1 MGDKGCDNRQGSLRA
16 IFTSR
21 FVRNS
26 GTLLS
31 GSVVAQGITFVAYLL
46 LSRLY
51 LPADFGLYNIFYSY
65 IEVLII
71 LSTCKYEMA
80 IVKADSEAEAAAL
93 TRFSLR
99 LNAVVSALILAA
111 AVALSLLRVEAV
123 PLPPLLLLLIP
134 LMVFFCGT
142 TRVYT
147 FAFDRYSHFRQIAAA
162 EVVTSLS
169 GTLLKVAFG
178 LLAAVGQLFHLVGL
192 PLGTILGK
200 VAGNVYYRAGV
211 RRLPSASP
219 ATPLRP
225 LLRKHRN
232 FPLYSMPREL
242 VSSFSANL
250 PFMWLGLYFDNA
262 LLGLFSL
269 AYTFTMRPV
278 NILANTFE
286 KVFYPSAKEKIDLH
300 QPLGRDL
307 GRFLLTLTAVVLPV
321 LLVAFF
327 FAEPLFTFLFGPK
340 WIGTGYYVRCLVPW
354 IGVLLLTNS
363 LAFVPNVFAT
373 QRTDFLFQLVQ
384 LLFRVAALAIGL
396 SRGDFALA
404 VLCFCAVSTAVQLCQ
419 LGWYLYQVRQY
430 DKKLKP
436 QHANS

>member
-99 LNAVVSALILAA
+99 LNAAVSAVIL
-111 AVALSLLRVEAV
+111 VATVVLSLLRVEAV

-211 RRLPSASP
+211 RRLPSVAP

-286 KVFYPSAKEKIDLH
+286 KVFYPSAKEKTDLH

>member
-99 LNAVVSALILAA
+99 LNAAVSAVIL
-111 AVALSLLRVEAV
+111 VATVVLSLLRVEAV

-178 LLAAVGQLFHLVGL
+178 LLAAVGQFFHLVGL

-200 VAGNVYYRAGV
+200 VAGNIYYRVGV

-232 FPLYSMPREL
+232 FPLFAMPREL

-278 NILANTFE
+278 NILADTFE

-307 GRFLLTLTAVVLPV
+307 SRFLLTLTAVVLPV

-404 VLCFCAVSTAVQLCQ
+404 VLCFCVVSTAVQLCQ

>member
-99 LNAVVSALILAA
+99 LNAAVSAVIL
-111 AVALSLLRVEAV
+111 VATVVLSLLRVEAV

-147 FAFDRYSHFRQIAAA
+147 FVFDRYSHFRQIAAA

-178 LLAAVGQLFHLVGL
+178 LLAAVGQFFHLVGL

-211 RRLPSASP
+211 RRLPSVAP

-430 DKKLKP
+430 DKKTQAP
-436 QHANS
+436 TR

>member
-99 LNAVVSALILAA
+99 LNAAVSAVIL
-111 AVALSLLRVEAV
+111 VATVVLSLLRVEAV

-211 RRLPSASP
+211 RRLPSVAP

-354 IGVLLLTNS
+354 IGVMLLTNS

-430 DKKLKP
+430 DKKLKSP
-436 QHANS
+436 TR

>member
-93 TRFSLR
+93 TRFSLW
-99 LNAVVSALILAA
+99 LNAAVSAVIL
-111 AVALSLLRVEAV
+111 VATVVLSLLRVEAV

-178 LLAAVGQLFHLVGL
+178 LLAAVSQLFHLVGL

-200 VAGNVYYRAGV
+200 VAGNVYYRAGM
-211 RRLPSASP
+211 RRLPSVAP

-307 GRFLLTLTAVVLPV
+307 SRFLLTLTAVVLPV

-430 DKKLKP
+430 DKKTKT
-436 QHANS
+436 

>member
-1 MGDKGCDNRQGSLRA
+1 MGDKGCDNKQGSLRA

-99 LNAVVSALILAA
+99 LNAAVSAVIL
-111 AVALSLLRVEAV
+111 VATVVLSLLRVEAV

-178 LLAAVGQLFHLVGL
+178 LLASVGQLFHLVGL

-211 RRLPSASP
+211 RRLPSVAP

-286 KVFYPSAKEKIDLH
+286 KVFYPSAKEKTDLH

-430 DKKLKP
+430 DKTLKS

>member
-1 MGDKGCDNRQGSLRA
+1 MGDKGCDNRQGPLRA

-99 LNAVVSALILAA
+99 LNAAVSAVIL
-111 AVALSLLRVEAV
+111 VATVVLSLLRVEAV

-178 LLAAVGQLFHLVGL
+178 LLAAVGQFFHLVGL

-200 VAGNVYYRAGV
+200 VAGNIYYRVGV

-430 DKKLKP
+430 DKKLKT

>member
-99 LNAVVSALILAA
+99 LNAAVSAVIL
-111 AVALSLLRVEAV
+111 VATVVLSLLRVEAV

-134 LMVFFCGT
+134 LMVFFSGT

-200 VAGNVYYRAGV
+200 VAGNIYYRAGM
-211 RRLPSASP
+211 RRLPSVAP

-250 PFMWLGLYFDNA
+250 PFMWLGLYFDKA
-262 LLGLFSL
+262 LLGLFAL

-307 GRFLLTLTAVVLPV
+307 SRFLLTLTAVVLPV

-354 IGVLLLTNS
+354 IGVMLLTNS

-404 VLCFCAVSTAVQLCQ
+404 VLCFCAVSTVVQLCQ

-430 DKKLKP
+430 DKKTQAP
-436 QHANS
+436 TR

>member
-99 LNAVVSALILAA
+99 LNAAVSAVIL
-111 AVALSLLRVEAV
+111 VATVVLSLLRVEAV

-211 RRLPSASP
+211 RRLPSVAP

-430 DKKLKP
+430 DKKTQAP
-436 QHANS
+436 TR

>member
-1 MGDKGCDNRQGSLRA
+1 MGVRKDHTSHPPQRSLLS
-16 IFTSR
+16 SR

-31 GSVVAQGITFVAYLL
+31 GSVVAQGIAFAAYLL
-46 LSRLY
+46 LGRLY
-51 LPADFGLYNIFYSY
+51 TPADFGLYNIFYSY

-71 LSTCKYEMA
+71 LSTFKYEMA
-80 IVKADSEAEAAAL
+80 IVKADSDAEAAAL
-93 TRFSLR
+93 THFSLR
-99 LNAVVSALILAA
+99 LNVVVSALILAA
-111 AVALSLLRVEAV
+111 AVALSLQRVVAV

-147 FAFDRYSHFRQIAAA
+147 FAFDRYSHFRQIAAS

-169 GTLLKVAFG
+169 GTLFKIAFG
-178 LLAAVGQLFHLVGL
+178 LLAAVSQLFHLVGL

-200 VAGNVYYRAGV
+200 LAGNVYYRANA

-232 FPLYSMPREL
+232 FPLFAMPREL

-286 KVFYPSAKEKIDLH
+286 KVFYPSAKERLDLC
-300 QPLGRDL
+300 QPIGHNLR
-307 GRFLLTLTAVVLPV
+307 RFLLTLTAFALPV
-321 LLVAFF
+321 LLAAFF
-327 FAEPLFTFLFGPK
+327 FAEPLFTFLFGSK

-354 IGVLLLTNS
+354 IGLLLLTNS
-363 LAFVPNVFAT
+363 LAFVPNVFTT
-373 QRTDFLFQLVQ
+373 QRTDFLFQVVQ
-384 LLFRVAALAIGL
+384 LVLRVAALALGL
-396 SRGDFALA
+396 SRNSFALA
-404 VLCFCAVSTAVQLCQ
+404 VLLFCAVSTAVQLCQ

-430 DKKLKP
+430 DKKTLT
-436 QHANS
+436 

>member
-1 MGDKGCDNRQGSLRA
+1 MGDQGCDNRQGSLRA

-99 LNAVVSALILAA
+99 LNAAVSAVIL
-111 AVALSLLRVEAV
+111 VATVVLSLLRVEAV

-211 RRLPSASP
+211 RRLPSVAP

-430 DKKLKP
+430 DKKTQAP
-436 QHANS
+436 TR

>member
-99 LNAVVSALILAA
+99 LNAAVSAVIL
-111 AVALSLLRVEAV
+111 VATVVLSLLRVEAV

-200 VAGNVYYRAGV
+200 VAGNVYYRANA

-232 FPLYSMPREL
+232 FPLFAMPREL

-430 DKKLKP
+430 DKKLKT

>member
-99 LNAVVSALILAA
+99 LNAAVSAVIL
-111 AVALSLLRVEAV
+111 VATVVLSLLRVEAV

-200 VAGNVYYRAGV
+200 VAGNIYYRAGV
-211 RRLPSASP
+211 RRLPSVAP

>member
-1 MGDKGCDNRQGSLRA
+1 MGVRKDHTSHSPQRSLLS
-16 IFTSR
+16 SR

-31 GSVVAQGITFVAYLL
+31 GSVVAQGIAFAAYLL
-46 LSRLY
+46 LGRLY
-51 LPADFGLYNIFYSY
+51 TPADFGLYNIFYSY

-80 IVKADSEAEAAAL
+80 IVKADSDAEAAAL

-111 AVALSLLRVEAV
+111 AVALSLQRVMAV

-147 FAFDRYSHFRQIAAA
+147 FAFDRYSHFRQIAAS

-169 GTLLKVAFG
+169 GTLFKIAFG
-178 LLAAVGQLFHLVGL
+178 LLAAVSQLFHLVGL

-200 VAGNVYYRAGV
+200 VAGNVYYRANA

-232 FPLYSMPREL
+232 FPLFAMPREL

-286 KVFYPSAKEKIDLH
+286 KVFYPSAKERLDLC
-300 QPLGRDL
+300 QPIGHDL
-307 GRFLLTLTAVVLPV
+307 RRFLLTLTAFALPV
-321 LLVAFF
+321 LLAAFF
-327 FAEPLFTFLFGPK
+327 FAEPLFTFLFGSK

-354 IGVLLLTNS
+354 IGLLLLTNS
-363 LAFVPNVFAT
+363 LAFVPNVFTT
-373 QRTDFLFQLVQ
+373 QRTDFLFQVVQ
-384 LLFRVAALAIGL
+384 LVLRVAALALGL
-396 SRGDFALA
+396 SRNSFALA
-404 VLCFCAVSTAVQLCQ
+404 VLLFCAVSTAVQLCQ

-430 DKKLKP
+430 DKKTLT
-436 QHANS
+436 

>member
-93 TRFSLR
+93 TRFSLW
-99 LNAVVSALILAA
+99 LNAAVSAVIL
-111 AVALSLLRVEAV
+111 VATVVLSLLRVEAV

-178 LLAAVGQLFHLVGL
+178 LLAAVSQLFHLVGL

-286 KVFYPSAKEKIDLH
+286 KVFYPSAKEKTDLH

>member
-93 TRFSLR
+93 THFSLR
-99 LNAVVSALILAA
+99 LNAAVSAVIL
-111 AVALSLLRVEAV
+111 VATVVLSLLRVEAV

-200 VAGNVYYRAGV
+200 VAGNIYYRAGV
-211 RRLPSASP
+211 RRLPSVAP

-232 FPLYSMPREL
+232 FPLFAMPREL

-430 DKKLKP
+430 DKKLKS
-436 QHANS
+436 QHANN

>member
-99 LNAVVSALILAA
+99 LNAAVSAVIL
-111 AVALSLLRVEAV
+111 VATVVLSLLRVEAV

-211 RRLPSASP
+211 RRLPSVAP

-286 KVFYPSAKEKIDLH
+286 KVFYPSSKEKIDLH

>member
-93 TRFSLR
+93 TRFSLW
-99 LNAVVSALILAA
+99 LNAAVSAVIL
-111 AVALSLLRVEAV
+111 VATVVLSLLRVEAV

-178 LLAAVGQLFHLVGL
+178 LLAAVSQLFHLVGL

-286 KVFYPSAKEKIDLH
+286 KVFYPSAKEKTDLH

-430 DKKLKP
+430 DKKTQAP
-436 QHANS
+436 TR

>member
-99 LNAVVSALILAA
+99 LNAAVSGVILVATVV
-111 AVALSLLRVEAV
+111 LSLLQVEAV

-211 RRLPSASP
+211 RRLPSVAP

>member
-99 LNAVVSALILAA
+99 LNAAVSAVIL
-111 AVALSLLRVEAV
+111 VATVVLSLLRVEAV

-178 LLAAVGQLFHLVGL
+178 LLAAVGQFFHLVGL

-200 VAGNVYYRAGV
+200 VAGNVYYRANA

-232 FPLYSMPREL
+232 FPLFAMPREL

-430 DKKLKP
+430 DKKLKT

>member
-99 LNAVVSALILAA
+99 LNAAVSAVIL
-111 AVALSLLRVEAV
+111 VATVVLSLLRVEAV

-178 LLAAVGQLFHLVGL
+178 LLAAVGQFFHLVGL

-211 RRLPSASP
+211 RRLPSVTP

-286 KVFYPSAKEKIDLH
+286 KVFYPSAKEKTDLH

-307 GRFLLTLTAVVLPV
+307 SRFLLTLTAVVLPV

>member
-31 GSVVAQGITFVAYLL
+31 GSMVAQGITFVAYLL

-99 LNAVVSALILAA
+99 LNAAVSAVIL
-111 AVALSLLRVEAV
+111 VATVVLSLLRVEAV

-211 RRLPSASP
+211 RRLPSVAP

-250 PFMWLGLYFDNA
+250 PFMWLGLYFDKA
-262 LLGLFSL
+262 LLGLFAL

-436 QHANS
+436 QHTNS

>member
-99 LNAVVSALILAA
+99 LNAAVSAVIL
-111 AVALSLLRVEAV
+111 VATVVLSLLRVEAV

-211 RRLPSASP
+211 RRLPSVAP

-232 FPLYSMPREL
+232 FPLFAMPREL

-307 GRFLLTLTAVVLPV
+307 SRFLLTLTAVVLPV

-430 DKKLKP
+430 DKKLKT

>member
-93 TRFSLR
+93 TRFSLW
-99 LNAVVSALILAA
+99 LNAAVSAVIL
-111 AVALSLLRVEAV
+111 VATVVLSLLRVEAV

-178 LLAAVGQLFHLVGL
+178 LLAAVGQFFHLVGL

-211 RRLPSASP
+211 RRLPSVAP

-286 KVFYPSAKEKIDLH
+286 KVFYPSAKEKTDLH

>member
-99 LNAVVSALILAA
+99 LNAAVSAVIL
-111 AVALSLLRVEAV
+111 VATVVLSLLRVEAV

-211 RRLPSASP
+211 RRLPSVAP

-250 PFMWLGLYFDNA
+250 PFMWLGLYFDKA
-262 LLGLFSL
+262 LLGLFAL

-300 QPLGRDL
+300 QPLGHDL

-430 DKKLKP
+430 DKKLKT

>member
-99 LNAVVSALILAA
+99 LNAAVSAIIL
-111 AVALSLLRVEAV
+111 VATVVLSLLRVEAV

-200 VAGNVYYRAGV
+200 VAGNVYYRANA
-211 RRLPSASP
+211 RRLPSVAP

-250 PFMWLGLYFDNA
+250 PFMWLGLYFDKA
-262 LLGLFSL
+262 LLGLFAL
-269 AYTFTMRPV
+269 AFTFTMRPV

-430 DKKLKP
+430 DKKLKS

>member
-99 LNAVVSALILAA
+99 LNAAVSAVIL
-111 AVALSLLRVEAV
+111 VATVVLSLLRVEAV

-178 LLAAVGQLFHLVGL
+178 LLAAVGPLFHLVGL

-200 VAGNVYYRAGV
+200 VAGNIYYRAGM
-211 RRLPSASP
+211 RRLPSVAS

-430 DKKLKP
+430 DKKTQDP
-436 QHANS
+436 TR

>member
-99 LNAVVSALILAA
+99 LNAAVSAVIL
-111 AVALSLLRVEAV
+111 VATVVLSLLRVEAV

-211 RRLPSASP
+211 RRLPSVTP

-232 FPLYSMPREL
+232 FPFYSMPREL

-430 DKKLKP
+430 DKKTQDP
-436 QHANS
+436 TR